1 MKILIFGDNDIGNYL
16 MNNLKNYL
24 DVILYNDEND
34 LLNNKFDIIFCCDF
48 INKNICR
55 HEIYNLQSTLIHL
68 TYSKIILLS
77 STLIYDQ
84 SVLDH
89 DENSDLLS
97 LDNTYSKNLFI
108 IEQWIIL
115 NFNDYHIIRL
125 PYIFCINI
133 VEENFIYDLLN
144 KEYSNINPYDIYS
157 WYCIDDL
164 LFDIK
169 YIIIRKIKLVNL
181 ISESI
186 TTFSII
192 SSCFDFD
199 IVKRFLEYN
208 PINTIKIRYNSI
220 YIKPKSKLHILNK
233 MMDFFT
239 FFR

>member
-16 MNNLKNYL
+16 MNNLKNYS
-24 DVILYNDEND
+24 DVILYNVEID

-55 HEIYNLQSTLIHL
+55 NEIYNLQSNLIHL

-89 DENSDLLS
+89 DENSDFLS
-97 LDNTYSKNLFI
+97 LDDTYSKNLFI

-125 PYIFCINI
+125 PYIFGINI
-133 VEENFIYDLLN
+133 VEDNF
-144 KEYSNINPYDIYS
+144 IYS

-169 YIIIRKIKLVNL
+169 YIIIIKIKLVNL

-208 PINTIKIRYNSI
+208 PINTRKIRYNSI

>member
-1 MKILIFGDNDIGNYL
+1 MKILIFGNNDIGNYL
-16 MNNLKNYL
+16 MKILKNYS
-24 DVILYNDEND
+24 DVILYNIEID
-34 LLNNKFDIIFCCDF
+34 LLNNKFDIIFCCNF
-48 INKNICR
+48 IDKNICR
-55 HEIYNLQSTLIHL
+55 DEIYNLQSILIHL
-68 TYSKIILLS
+68 VYCKIILLS

-84 SVLDH
+84 SVLDQ
-89 DENSDLLS
+89 DENSDFLS
-97 LDNTYSKNLFI
+97 LDIFSKNLFI
-108 IEQWIIL
+108 IEQWIIW

-125 PYIFCINI
+125 PYIFGTNI

-199 IVKRFLEYN
+199 IVNRFLEYN
-208 PINTIKIRYNSI
+208 PINTKKIRYNSI